1 MNQLLKLTRINMSTA
16 IAFSAVAGY
25 VFKGI
30 GLHTDILAVFTGVLL
45 LAGSA
50 TALNQYQE
58 REQDALMSRT
68 KNRPIPSGDMKP
80 STALIYSLI
89 MGVAGIV
96 ILYFLTTPLT
106 AVLGLFNILWYNG
119 VYTPLKRKTGFVVI
133 VGAVTGAIPPMMG
146 WTAAGGSLTDK
157 GILLMAAFFFLW
169 QIPHFL
175 LLLLKYKEDYK
186 RAGFRAA
193 TNTLSD
199 NQIKTITFAW
209 ILGTSLITL
218 FFPFFGIVSGPLLIA
233 FMIILNI
240 LMVGFFYRSVFN
252 RDLKFNI
259 GSAFGSLYIYQLSV
273 LAILMVQ
280 ALK

>member
-1 MNQLLKLTRINMSTA
+1 MSTA
-16 IAFSAVAGY
+16 IAFSAVTGY
-25 VFKGI
+25 VFKAK
-30 GLHTDILAVFTGVLL
+30 GLHPEVLAVFAGVLL

-80 STALIYSLI
+80 STALVYALI
-89 MGVAGIV
+89 MGLAGI
-96 ILYFLTTPLT
+96 ILLYFLSTPLT
-106 AVLGLFNILWYNG
+106 AALGLFNILWYNG

-146 WTAAGGSLTDK
+146 WTAAGGRLSDK

-175 LLLLKYKEDYK
+175 LLLLRYKEDYK
-186 RAGFRAA
+186 RAGFRSA
-193 TNTLSD
+193 TNTLND
-199 NQIKTITFAW
+199 NQIKSITFAW

-218 FFPFFGIVSGPLLIA
+218 FFPFFGIVSGIGLIA
-233 FMIILNI
+233 LMIILNI
-240 LMVGFFYRSVFN
+240 LMVGYFYRSVFN
-252 RDLKFNI
+252 RNLTFNI